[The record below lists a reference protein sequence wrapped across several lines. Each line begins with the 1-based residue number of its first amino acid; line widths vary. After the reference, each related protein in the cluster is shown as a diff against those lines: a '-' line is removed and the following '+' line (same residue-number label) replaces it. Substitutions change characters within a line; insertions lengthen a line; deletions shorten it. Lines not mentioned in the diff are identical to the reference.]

1 MSADPDY
8 GECYSCGCEGMIMT
22 LRQLAERSD
31 VETETVIGVVVLPFG
46 KVQCDECYYKCR
58 TQLLEATAAML
69 EWEVNEMKKEPKTKT
84 QEYFQ

>member
-1 MSADPDY
+1 MSDDPDY
-8 GECYSCGCEGMIMT
+8 AECYSCGCEGLIMT

-46 KVQCDECYYKCR
+46 KVQCGECYYSCR
-58 TQLLEATAAML
+58 KQLLEGAIAIL
-69 EWEVNEMKKEPKTKT
+69 EWEDEEMNKEPKTKT